1 LLLPR
6 FETKRS
12 SHAKR
17 RSSRNQT
24 RLLGGHEQMQ
34 AEGGLQANHPTPQY
48 APRSEAANGRRF
60 AQLFCPLLPEIKVPE
75 MCFEHTTAR

>member
-1 LLLPR
+1 
-6 FETKRS
+6 
-12 SHAKR
+12 
-17 RSSRNQT
+17 
-24 RLLGGHEQMQ
+24 MQ